1 MSIRYVFKKVAG
13 YIKSEVVLSIAL
25 ILAIVSAFIIKP
37 DKEYISYIDYRTIA
51 LLFCLMTIMQGFI
64 STGVFKMLAEKLL
77 FHVSTFRQLYIVLVV
92 LCFVCSMWIT
102 NDVTLI
108 TFIPFTILVLKM
120 AHLEKE
126 MIPVIVLQTVAAN
139 LGSMCTPV
147 GNPQNIYLYSVSGM
161 SVMDFIRVMG
171 PLSVIS
177 LIMILL
183 VCLLHKNYKVEVNLS
198 GSRDLTDGGILS
210 SDESSQLV
218 KNLSSDESSQL
229 VKNLSLDK
237 CDIDKSQQKK
247 LCENIILLI
256 SFVIS
261 LLTVARI
268 LPYQY
273 LLIIIV
279 CVCIIL
285 NIVFHE
291 KLLFLSIDYN
301 LLLTFIAFFVF
312 IGNMGRIDI
321 VRTVI
326 NTVLSGRE
334 VIVSFLCSQVIS
346 NVPSAILLSGF
357 TTEYKALMIG
367 VNIGGLGTVIASLAS
382 LISYK
387 FYAQEIK
394 KEKEEKGQDNYA
406 DSENSIGKYM
416 LHFTIVNVSMAVV
429 LIIAAYI

>member
-1 MSIRYVFKKVAG
+1 MFSDEEVIMSIKYALKKISEYVKN
-13 YIKSEVVLSIAL
+13 EVVFSIAL
-25 ILAIVSAFIIKP
+25 ILAIISAFIIKP

-64 STGVFKMLAEKLL
+64 STGVFKLLAKKLL

-108 TFIPFTILVLKM
+108 TFVPFTILVLNM
-120 AHLEKE
+120 AHLERE

-161 SVMDFIRVMG
+161 SVMDFIKVMG
-171 PLSVIS
+171 PLSIIS

-183 VCLLHKNYKVEVNLS
+183 VCLLHKNYEVDVNLS
-198 GSRDLTDGGILS
+198 GSSNLPDGGRLLS
-210 SDESSQLV
+210 G
-218 KNLSSDESSQL
+218 
-229 VKNLSLDK
+229 
-237 CDIDKSQQKK
+237 
-247 LCENIILLI
+247 ENIILLI
-256 SFVIS
+256 LFALS

-268 LPYQY
+268 LPYQC
-273 LLIIIV
+273 LFIIII

-321 VRTVI
+321 VRTII
-326 NTVLSGRE
+326 NAILSGRE

-346 NVPSAILLSGF
+346 NVPTAILLSGF

-394 KEKEEKGQDNYA
+394 KEKEQDNYV
-406 DSENSIGKYM
+406 DCENSIGKYM

>member
-1 MSIRYVFKKVAG
+1 MFSDEEVIMSIKYALKKISEYVKN
-13 YIKSEVVLSIAL
+13 EVVFSIAL
-25 ILAIVSAFIIKP
+25 ILAIISAFIIKP

-64 STGVFKMLAEKLL
+64 STGVFKLLAKKLL

-108 TFIPFTILVLKM
+108 TFVPFTILVLKM
-120 AHLEKE
+120 AHLERE

-161 SVMDFIRVMG
+161 SVMDFIKVMG
-171 PLSVIS
+171 PLSIIS
-177 LIMILL
+177 FIMILL
-183 VCLLHKNYKVEVNLS
+183 VCLLRKNYEVDVNLS
-198 GSRDLTDGGILS
+198 GSSNLPDGGRLLS
-210 SDESSQLV
+210 G
-218 KNLSSDESSQL
+218 
-229 VKNLSLDK
+229 
-237 CDIDKSQQKK
+237 
-247 LCENIILLI
+247 ENIILLI
-256 SFVIS
+256 LFALS

-268 LPYQY
+268 LPYQC
-273 LLIIIV
+273 LFIIII

-321 VRTVI
+321 VRTII
-326 NTVLSGRE
+326 NAILSGRE

-346 NVPSAILLSGF
+346 NVPTAILLSGF

-394 KEKEEKGQDNYA
+394 KEKEQDNYV
-406 DSENSIGKYM
+406 DCENSIGKYM

>member
-1 MSIRYVFKKVAG
+1 MFSDEEVIMSIKYALKKISEYVKN
-13 YIKSEVVLSIAL
+13 EVVFSIAL
-25 ILAIVSAFIIKP
+25 ILAIISAFIIKP

-64 STGVFKMLAEKLL
+64 STGVFKLLAKKLL

-108 TFIPFTILVLKM
+108 TFVPFTILVLKM
-120 AHLEKE
+120 AHLERE

-161 SVMDFIRVMG
+161 SVMDFIKVMG
-171 PLSVIS
+171 PLSIIS

-183 VCLLHKNYKVEVNLS
+183 VCLLHKNYEVDVNLS
-198 GSRDLTDGGILS
+198 GSSNLPDGGRLLS
-210 SDESSQLV
+210 G
-218 KNLSSDESSQL
+218 
-229 VKNLSLDK
+229 
-237 CDIDKSQQKK
+237 
-247 LCENIILLI
+247 ENIILLI
-256 SFVIS
+256 LFALS

-268 LPYQY
+268 LPYQC
-273 LLIIIV
+273 LFIIII

-321 VRTVI
+321 VRTII
-326 NTVLSGRE
+326 NAILSGRE

-346 NVPSAILLSGF
+346 NVPTAILLSGF
-357 TTEYKALMIG
+357 TMEYKALMIG

-394 KEKEEKGQDNYA
+394 KEKEQDNYV
-406 DSENSIGKYM
+406 DCENSIGKYM

>member
-1 MSIRYVFKKVAG
+1 MVIMSIKYALKKISEYVKN
-13 YIKSEVVLSIAL
+13 EVVFSIAL
-25 ILAIVSAFIIKP
+25 ILAIISAFIIKP

-64 STGVFKMLAEKLL
+64 STGVFKLLAKKLL

-108 TFIPFTILVLKM
+108 TFVPFTILVLKM
-120 AHLEKE
+120 AHLERE

-161 SVMDFIRVMG
+161 SVMDFIKVMG
-171 PLSVIS
+171 PLSIIS

-183 VCLLHKNYKVEVNLS
+183 VCLLHKNYEVDVNLS
-198 GSRDLTDGGILS
+198 GSSNLPDGGRLLS
-210 SDESSQLV
+210 G
-218 KNLSSDESSQL
+218 
-229 VKNLSLDK
+229 
-237 CDIDKSQQKK
+237 
-247 LCENIILLI
+247 ENIILLI
-256 SFVIS
+256 LFALS

-268 LPYQY
+268 LPYQC
-273 LLIIIV
+273 LFIIII

-321 VRTVI
+321 VRTII
-326 NTVLSGRE
+326 NTILSGRE

-346 NVPSAILLSGF
+346 NVPTAILLSGF

-394 KEKEEKGQDNYA
+394 KEKEQDNYV
-406 DSENSIGKYM
+406 DCENSIGKYM

>member
-1 MSIRYVFKKVAG
+1 MVIMSIKYALKKISEYVKN
-13 YIKSEVVLSIAL
+13 EVVFSIAL
-25 ILAIVSAFIIKP
+25 ILAIISAFIIKP

-64 STGVFKMLAEKLL
+64 STGVFKLLAKKLL

-108 TFIPFTILVLKM
+108 TFVPFTILVLKM
-120 AHLEKE
+120 AHLERE

-161 SVMDFIRVMG
+161 SVMDFIKVMG
-171 PLSVIS
+171 PLSIIS

-183 VCLLHKNYKVEVNLS
+183 VCLLHKNYEVDVNLS
-198 GSRDLTDGGILS
+198 GSSNLPDGGRLLS
-210 SDESSQLV
+210 G
-218 KNLSSDESSQL
+218 
-229 VKNLSLDK
+229 
-237 CDIDKSQQKK
+237 
-247 LCENIILLI
+247 ENIILLI
-256 SFVIS
+256 LFALS

-268 LPYQY
+268 LPYQC
-273 LLIIIV
+273 LFIIII
-279 CVCIIL
+279 CECIIL

-321 VRTVI
+321 VRTII
-326 NTVLSGRE
+326 NAILSGRE

-346 NVPSAILLSGF
+346 NVPTAILLSGF

-394 KEKEEKGQDNYA
+394 KEKEQDNYV
-406 DSENSIGKYM
+406 DCENSIGKYM

>member
-1 MSIRYVFKKVAG
+1 MFSDEEVIMSIKYALKKISEYVKN
-13 YIKSEVVLSIAL
+13 EVVFSIAL
-25 ILAIVSAFIIKP
+25 ILAIISAFIIKP

-64 STGVFKMLAEKLL
+64 STGVFKLLAKKLL
-77 FHVSTFRQLYIVLVV
+77 FHVSTFRQLYIVLVA

-108 TFIPFTILVLKM
+108 TFVPFTILVLKM
-120 AHLEKE
+120 AHLERE

-161 SVMDFIRVMG
+161 SVMDFIKVMG
-171 PLSVIS
+171 PLSIIS

-183 VCLLHKNYKVEVNLS
+183 VCLLHKNYEVDVNLS
-198 GSRDLTDGGILS
+198 GSSNLPDGGRLLS
-210 SDESSQLV
+210 G
-218 KNLSSDESSQL
+218 
-229 VKNLSLDK
+229 
-237 CDIDKSQQKK
+237 
-247 LCENIILLI
+247 ENIILLI
-256 SFVIS
+256 LFALS

-268 LPYQY
+268 LPYQC
-273 LLIIIV
+273 LFIIII

-321 VRTVI
+321 VRTII
-326 NTVLSGRE
+326 NTILSGRE

-346 NVPSAILLSGF
+346 NVPTAILLSGF

-394 KEKEEKGQDNYA
+394 KEKEQDNYV
-406 DSENSIGKYM
+406 DCENSIGKYM

>member
-1 MSIRYVFKKVAG
+1 MFSDEEVIMSIKYALKKISEYVKN
-13 YIKSEVVLSIAL
+13 EVVFSIAL
-25 ILAIVSAFIIKP
+25 ILAIISAFIIKP

-64 STGVFKMLAEKLL
+64 STGVFKLLAKKLL

-108 TFIPFTILVLKM
+108 TFVPFTILVLKM
-120 AHLEKE
+120 AHLERE

-161 SVMDFIRVMG
+161 SVMDFIKVMG
-171 PLSVIS
+171 PLSIIS

-183 VCLLHKNYKVEVNLS
+183 VCLLHKNYEVDVNLS
-198 GSRDLTDGGILS
+198 GSSNLPDGGRLLS
-210 SDESSQLV
+210 G
-218 KNLSSDESSQL
+218 
-229 VKNLSLDK
+229 
-237 CDIDKSQQKK
+237 
-247 LCENIILLI
+247 ENIILLI
-256 SFVIS
+256 LFALS

-268 LPYQY
+268 LPYQC
-273 LLIIIV
+273 LFIIII

-321 VRTVI
+321 VRTII
-326 NTVLSGRE
+326 NTILSGRE

-346 NVPSAILLSGF
+346 NVPTAILLSGF

-394 KEKEEKGQDNYA
+394 KEKEQDNYV
-406 DSENSIGKYM
+406 DCENSIGKYM

>member
-1 MSIRYVFKKVAG
+1 MFSDEEVIMSIKYALKKISEYVKN
-13 YIKSEVVLSIAL
+13 EVVFSIAL
-25 ILAIVSAFIIKP
+25 ILAIISAFIIKP

-64 STGVFKMLAEKLL
+64 STGVFKLLAKKLL

-108 TFIPFTILVLKM
+108 TFVPFTIIVLKM
-120 AHLEKE
+120 AHLERE

-161 SVMDFIRVMG
+161 SVMDFIKVMG
-171 PLSVIS
+171 PLSIIS

-183 VCLLHKNYKVEVNLS
+183 VCLLHKNYEVDVNLS
-198 GSRDLTDGGILS
+198 GSSNLHDGGRLLS
-210 SDESSQLV
+210 G
-218 KNLSSDESSQL
+218 
-229 VKNLSLDK
+229 
-237 CDIDKSQQKK
+237 
-247 LCENIILLI
+247 ENIILLI
-256 SFVIS
+256 LFALS

-268 LPYQY
+268 LPYQC
-273 LLIIIV
+273 LFIIII

-321 VRTVI
+321 VRTII
-326 NTVLSGRE
+326 NAILSGRE

-346 NVPSAILLSGF
+346 NVPTAILLSGF

-394 KEKEEKGQDNYA
+394 KEKEQDNYV
-406 DSENSIGKYM
+406 DCENSIGKYM

>member
-1 MSIRYVFKKVAG
+1 MVF
-13 YIKSEVVLSIAL
+13 SIAL
-25 ILAIVSAFIIKP
+25 ILAIISAFIIKP

-64 STGVFKMLAEKLL
+64 STGVFKLLAKKLL

-108 TFIPFTILVLKM
+108 TFVPFTVLVLKM
-120 AHLEKE
+120 AHLERE

-161 SVMDFIRVMG
+161 SVMDFIKVMG
-171 PLSVIS
+171 SLSIIS

-183 VCLLHKNYKVEVNLS
+183 VCLLHKNYEVDVNLS
-198 GSRDLTDGGILS
+198 GSSNLPDGGRLLS
-210 SDESSQLV
+210 G
-218 KNLSSDESSQL
+218 
-229 VKNLSLDK
+229 
-237 CDIDKSQQKK
+237 
-247 LCENIILLI
+247 ENIILLI
-256 SFVIS
+256 LFALS

-268 LPYQY
+268 LPYQC
-273 LLIIIV
+273 LFIIII

-321 VRTVI
+321 VRTII
-326 NTVLSGRE
+326 NAILSGRE

-346 NVPSAILLSGF
+346 NVPTAILLSGF

-394 KEKEEKGQDNYA
+394 KEKEQDNYV
-406 DSENSIGKYM
+406 DCENSIGKYM

>member
-1 MSIRYVFKKVAG
+1 MFSDEEVIMSIKYALKKISEYVKN
-13 YIKSEVVLSIAL
+13 EVVFSIAL
-25 ILAIVSAFIIKP
+25 ILAIISAFIIKP

-51 LLFCLMTIMQGFI
+51 LLLCLMTIMQGFI
-64 STGVFKMLAEKLL
+64 STGVFKLLAKKLL

-108 TFIPFTILVLKM
+108 TFVPFTILVLKM
-120 AHLEKE
+120 AHLERE

-147 GNPQNIYLYSVSGM
+147 GNPQNIYLYSISGM
-161 SVMDFIRVMG
+161 SVMDFIKVMG
-171 PLSVIS
+171 PLSIIS

-183 VCLLHKNYKVEVNLS
+183 VCLLHKNYEVDVNLS
-198 GSRDLTDGGILS
+198 GSSNLPDGGRLLS
-210 SDESSQLV
+210 G
-218 KNLSSDESSQL
+218 
-229 VKNLSLDK
+229 
-237 CDIDKSQQKK
+237 
-247 LCENIILLI
+247 ENIILLI
-256 SFVIS
+256 LFALS

-268 LPYQY
+268 LPYQC
-273 LLIIIV
+273 LFIIII

-321 VRTVI
+321 VRTII
-326 NTVLSGRE
+326 NAILSGRE

-346 NVPSAILLSGF
+346 NVPTAILLSGF

-394 KEKEEKGQDNYA
+394 KEKEQDNYV
-406 DSENSIGKYM
+406 DCENSIGKYI

>member
-1 MSIRYVFKKVAG
+1 MFSDEEVIMSIKYALKKISEYVKN
-13 YIKSEVVLSIAL
+13 EVVFSIAL
-25 ILAIVSAFIIKP
+25 ILAIISAFIIKP

-64 STGVFKMLAEKLL
+64 STGVFKLLAKKLL

-108 TFIPFTILVLKM
+108 TFVPFTILVLKM
-120 AHLEKE
+120 AHLERE

-161 SVMDFIRVMG
+161 SVMDFIKVMG
-171 PLSVIS
+171 PLSIIS

-183 VCLLHKNYKVEVNLS
+183 VCLLHKNYEVDVNLS
-198 GSRDLTDGGILS
+198 GSSNLPDGGRLLS
-210 SDESSQLV
+210 G
-218 KNLSSDESSQL
+218 
-229 VKNLSLDK
+229 
-237 CDIDKSQQKK
+237 
-247 LCENIILLI
+247 ENIILLI
-256 SFVIS
+256 LFALS

-268 LPYQY
+268 LPYQC
-273 LLIIIV
+273 LFIIII

-285 NIVFHE
+285 NIVFRE

-321 VRTVI
+321 VRTII
-326 NTVLSGRE
+326 NAILSGRE

-346 NVPSAILLSGF
+346 NVPTAILLSGF

-394 KEKEEKGQDNYA
+394 KEKEQDNYV
-406 DSENSIGKYM
+406 DCENSIGKYM

>member
-1 MSIRYVFKKVAG
+1 MFSDEEVIMSIKYALKKISEYVKN
-13 YIKSEVVLSIAL
+13 EVVFSIAL
-25 ILAIVSAFIIKP
+25 ILAIISAFIIKP

-64 STGVFKMLAEKLL
+64 STGVFKLLAKKLL

-108 TFIPFTILVLKM
+108 TFVPFTILVLKM
-120 AHLEKE
+120 AHLERE

-161 SVMDFIRVMG
+161 SVMDFIKVMG
-171 PLSVIS
+171 PLSIIS

-183 VCLLHKNYKVEVNLS
+183 VCLLHKNYEVDVNLS
-198 GSRDLTDGGILS
+198 GSSNLPDGGRLLS
-210 SDESSQLV
+210 G
-218 KNLSSDESSQL
+218 
-229 VKNLSLDK
+229 
-237 CDIDKSQQKK
+237 
-247 LCENIILLI
+247 ENIILLI
-256 SFVIS
+256 LFALS

-268 LPYQY
+268 LPYQC
-273 LLIIIV
+273 LFIIII

-321 VRTVI
+321 VRTII
-326 NTVLSGRE
+326 NAIISGRE

-346 NVPSAILLSGF
+346 NVPTAILLSGF

-394 KEKEEKGQDNYA
+394 KEKEQDNYV
-406 DSENSIGKYM
+406 DCENSIGKYM

>member
-1 MSIRYVFKKVAG
+1 MFSDEEVIMSIKYALKKISEYVKN
-13 YIKSEVVLSIAL
+13 EVVFSIAL
-25 ILAIVSAFIIKP
+25 ILAIISAFIIKP

-64 STGVFKMLAEKLL
+64 STGVFKLLAKKLL

-108 TFIPFTILVLKM
+108 TFVPFTILVLKM
-120 AHLEKE
+120 AHLERE

-161 SVMDFIRVMG
+161 SVMDFIKVMG
-171 PLSVIS
+171 PLSIIS

-183 VCLLHKNYKVEVNLS
+183 VCLLHKNYEVDVNLS
-198 GSRDLTDGGILS
+198 GSSNLPDGGRLLS
-210 SDESSQLV
+210 G
-218 KNLSSDESSQL
+218 
-229 VKNLSLDK
+229 
-237 CDIDKSQQKK
+237 
-247 LCENIILLI
+247 ENIILLI
-256 SFVIS
+256 LFALS

-268 LPYQY
+268 LPYQC
-273 LLIIIV
+273 LFIIII

-321 VRTVI
+321 VRTII
-326 NTVLSGRE
+326 NAILSGRE

-346 NVPSAILLSGF
+346 NVPTAILLSGF

-394 KEKEEKGQDNYA
+394 KEKEQDNYV
-406 DSENSIGKYM
+406 DCENSIGKYM

>member
-1 MSIRYVFKKVAG
+1 MISDEEVIMSIKYALKKISEYVKN
-13 YIKSEVVLSIAL
+13 EVVFSIAL
-25 ILAIVSAFIIKP
+25 ILAIISAFIIKP

-64 STGVFKMLAEKLL
+64 STGVFKLLAKKLL
-77 FHVSTFRQLYIVLVV
+77 FHVSTFWQLYIVLVV

-108 TFIPFTILVLKM
+108 TFVPFTILVLRM
-120 AHLEKE
+120 AHLERE

-161 SVMDFIRVMG
+161 SVMDFIKVMG
-171 PLSVIS
+171 PLSIIS

-183 VCLLHKNYKVEVNLS
+183 VCLLHKNYEVDVNLS
-198 GSRDLTDGGILS
+198 GSSNLPDGGRLLS
-210 SDESSQLV
+210 G
-218 KNLSSDESSQL
+218 
-229 VKNLSLDK
+229 
-237 CDIDKSQQKK
+237 
-247 LCENIILLI
+247 ENIILLI
-256 SFVIS
+256 LFALS

-268 LPYQY
+268 LPYQC
-273 LLIIIV
+273 LFIIII
-279 CVCIIL
+279 CVCIII

-321 VRTVI
+321 VRTII
-326 NTVLSGRE
+326 NAILSGRE

-346 NVPSAILLSGF
+346 NVPTAILLSGF

-394 KEKEEKGQDNYA
+394 KEKEQDNYV
-406 DSENSIGKYM
+406 DCENSIGKYM

>member
-1 MSIRYVFKKVAG
+1 MSIKYALKKISEYVKN
-13 YIKSEVVLSIAL
+13 EVVFSIAL
-25 ILAIVSAFIIKP
+25 ILAIISAFIIKP

-64 STGVFKMLAEKLL
+64 STGVFKLLAKKLL
-77 FHVSTFRQLYIVLVV
+77 FHVSTFWQLYIVLVV

-108 TFIPFTILVLKM
+108 TFVPFTILVLRM
-120 AHLEKE
+120 AHLERE

-161 SVMDFIRVMG
+161 SVMDFIKVMG
-171 PLSVIS
+171 PLSIIS

-183 VCLLHKNYKVEVNLS
+183 VCLLHKNYEVDVNLS
-198 GSRDLTDGGILS
+198 GSSNLPDGGRLLS
-210 SDESSQLV
+210 G
-218 KNLSSDESSQL
+218 
-229 VKNLSLDK
+229 
-237 CDIDKSQQKK
+237 
-247 LCENIILLI
+247 ENIILLI
-256 SFVIS
+256 LFALS

-268 LPYQY
+268 LPYQC
-273 LLIIIV
+273 LFIIII
-279 CVCIIL
+279 CVCIII

-321 VRTVI
+321 VRTII
-326 NTVLSGRE
+326 NAILSGRE

-346 NVPSAILLSGF
+346 NVPTAILLSGF

-394 KEKEEKGQDNYA
+394 KEKEQDNYV
-406 DSENSIGKYM
+406 DCENSIGKYM

>member
-1 MSIRYVFKKVAG
+1 MVIMSIKYALKKISEYVKN
-13 YIKSEVVLSIAL
+13 EVVFSIAL
-25 ILAIVSAFIIKP
+25 ILAIISAFIIKP

-64 STGVFKMLAEKLL
+64 STGVFKLLAKKLL

-108 TFIPFTILVLKM
+108 TFVPFTILVLKM
-120 AHLEKE
+120 AHLERE

-161 SVMDFIRVMG
+161 SVMDFIKVMG
-171 PLSVIS
+171 PLSIIS

-183 VCLLHKNYKVEVNLS
+183 VCLLHKNYEVDVNLS
-198 GSRDLTDGGILS
+198 GSSNLPDGGRLLS
-210 SDESSQLV
+210 G
-218 KNLSSDESSQL
+218 
-229 VKNLSLDK
+229 
-237 CDIDKSQQKK
+237 
-247 LCENIILLI
+247 ENIILLI
-256 SFVIS
+256 LFALS

-268 LPYQY
+268 LPYQC
-273 LLIIIV
+273 LFIIII

-321 VRTVI
+321 VRTII
-326 NTVLSGRE
+326 NAIISGRE

-346 NVPSAILLSGF
+346 NVPTAILLSGF

-394 KEKEEKGQDNYA
+394 KEKEQDNYV
-406 DSENSIGKYM
+406 DCENSIGKYM

>member
-1 MSIRYVFKKVAG
+1 MFSDEEVIMSIKYALKKISEYVKN
-13 YIKSEVVLSIAL
+13 EVVFSIAL
-25 ILAIVSAFIIKP
+25 ILAIISAFIIKP

-64 STGVFKMLAEKLL
+64 STGVFKLLAKKLL

-108 TFIPFTILVLKM
+108 TFVPFTILVLKM
-120 AHLEKE
+120 AHLERE

-161 SVMDFIRVMG
+161 SVMDFIKVMG
-171 PLSVIS
+171 PLSIIS

-183 VCLLHKNYKVEVNLS
+183 VCLLHKNYEVDVSLS
-198 GSRDLTDGGILS
+198 GSSNLPDGGRLLS
-210 SDESSQLV
+210 G
-218 KNLSSDESSQL
+218 
-229 VKNLSLDK
+229 
-237 CDIDKSQQKK
+237 
-247 LCENIILLI
+247 ENIILLI
-256 SFVIS
+256 LFALS

-268 LPYQY
+268 LPYQC
-273 LLIIIV
+273 LFIIII

-321 VRTVI
+321 VRTII
-326 NTVLSGRE
+326 NAILSGRE

-346 NVPSAILLSGF
+346 NVPTAILLSGF

-394 KEKEEKGQDNYA
+394 KEKEQDNYV
-406 DSENSIGKYM
+406 DCENSIGKYM
-416 LHFTIVNVSMAVV
+416 LHFIIVNVSMAVV

>member
-1 MSIRYVFKKVAG
+1 MFSDEEVIMSIKYALKKISEYVKN
-13 YIKSEVVLSIAL
+13 EVVFSIAL
-25 ILAIVSAFIIKP
+25 ILAIISAFIIKP

-64 STGVFKMLAEKLL
+64 STGVFKLLAKKLL

-108 TFIPFTILVLKM
+108 TFVPFTILVLKM
-120 AHLEKE
+120 AHLERE

-161 SVMDFIRVMG
+161 SVMDFIKVMG
-171 PLSVIS
+171 PLSIIS

-183 VCLLHKNYKVEVNLS
+183 VCLLHKNYEVDVNLS
-198 GSRDLTDGGILS
+198 GSSNLPDGGRLLS
-210 SDESSQLV
+210 G
-218 KNLSSDESSQL
+218 
-229 VKNLSLDK
+229 
-237 CDIDKSQQKK
+237 
-247 LCENIILLI
+247 ENIILLI
-256 SFVIS
+256 LFALS

-268 LPYQY
+268 LPYQC
-273 LLIIIV
+273 LFIIIIY
-279 CVCIIL
+279 VCIIL

-321 VRTVI
+321 VRTII
-326 NTVLSGRE
+326 NTILSGRE

-346 NVPSAILLSGF
+346 NVPTAILLSGF

-394 KEKEEKGQDNYA
+394 KEKEQDNYV
-406 DSENSIGKYM
+406 DCENSIGKYM

>member
-1 MSIRYVFKKVAG
+1 MFSDEEVIMSIKYALKKISEYVKN
-13 YIKSEVVLSIAL
+13 EVVFSIAL
-25 ILAIVSAFIIKP
+25 ILAIISAFIIKP

-64 STGVFKMLAEKLL
+64 STGVFKLLAKKLL

-108 TFIPFTILVLKM
+108 TFVPFTILVLKM
-120 AHLEKE
+120 AHLERE

-161 SVMDFIRVMG
+161 NVMDFIKVMG
-171 PLSVIS
+171 PLSIIS

-183 VCLLHKNYKVEVNLS
+183 VCLLHKNYEVDVNLS
-198 GSRDLTDGGILS
+198 GSSNLHDGGRLLS
-210 SDESSQLV
+210 G
-218 KNLSSDESSQL
+218 
-229 VKNLSLDK
+229 
-237 CDIDKSQQKK
+237 
-247 LCENIILLI
+247 ENIILLI
-256 SFVIS
+256 LFALS

-268 LPYQY
+268 LPYQC
-273 LLIIIV
+273 LFIIII

-321 VRTVI
+321 VRTII
-326 NTVLSGRE
+326 NAILSGRE

-346 NVPSAILLSGF
+346 NVPTAILLSGF

-394 KEKEEKGQDNYA
+394 KEKEQDNYV
-406 DSENSIGKYM
+406 DCENSIGKYM

>member
-1 MSIRYVFKKVAG
+1 MFSDEEVIMSIKYALKKISEYVKN
-13 YIKSEVVLSIAL
+13 EVVFSIAL
-25 ILAIVSAFIIKP
+25 ILAIISAFIIKP

-64 STGVFKMLAEKLL
+64 STGVFKLLAKKLL

-108 TFIPFTILVLKM
+108 TFVPFTILVLNM
-120 AHLEKE
+120 AHLERE

-161 SVMDFIRVMG
+161 SVMDFIKVMG
-171 PLSVIS
+171 PLSIIS

-183 VCLLHKNYKVEVNLS
+183 VCLLHKNYEVDVNLS
-198 GSRDLTDGGILS
+198 GSSNLPDGGRLLS
-210 SDESSQLV
+210 G
-218 KNLSSDESSQL
+218 
-229 VKNLSLDK
+229 
-237 CDIDKSQQKK
+237 
-247 LCENIILLI
+247 ENIILLI
-256 SFVIS
+256 LFALS

-268 LPYQY
+268 LPYQC
-273 LLIIIV
+273 LFIIII

-321 VRTVI
+321 VRTII
-326 NTVLSGRE
+326 NAILSGRE

-346 NVPSAILLSGF
+346 NVPTAILLSGF
-357 TTEYKALMIG
+357 TTEYKVLMIG

-394 KEKEEKGQDNYA
+394 KEKEQDNYV
-406 DSENSIGKYM
+406 DCENSIGKYM

>member
-1 MSIRYVFKKVAG
+1 MFSDEEVIMSIKYALKKISEYVKN
-13 YIKSEVVLSIAL
+13 EVVFSIAL
-25 ILAIVSAFIIKP
+25 ILAIISAFIIKP

-64 STGVFKMLAEKLL
+64 STGVFKLLAKKLL

-108 TFIPFTILVLKM
+108 TFVPFTILVLKM
-120 AHLEKE
+120 AHLERE

-161 SVMDFIRVMG
+161 SVMDFIKVMG
-171 PLSVIS
+171 PLSIIS

-183 VCLLHKNYKVEVNLS
+183 VCLLHKNYEVDVNLS
-198 GSRDLTDGGILS
+198 GSSNLPDGGRLLS
-210 SDESSQLV
+210 G
-218 KNLSSDESSQL
+218 
-229 VKNLSLDK
+229 
-237 CDIDKSQQKK
+237 
-247 LCENIILLI
+247 ENIILLI
-256 SFVIS
+256 LFALS

-268 LPYQY
+268 LPYQC
-273 LLIIIV
+273 LIIIII
-279 CVCIIL
+279 CECIIL

-321 VRTVI
+321 VRTII
-326 NTVLSGRE
+326 NAILSGRE

-346 NVPSAILLSGF
+346 NVPTAILLSGF

-394 KEKEEKGQDNYA
+394 KEKEQDNYV
-406 DSENSIGKYM
+406 DCENSIGKYM

>member
-1 MSIRYVFKKVAG
+1 MFSDEEVIMSIKYALKKISEYVKN
-13 YIKSEVVLSIAL
+13 EVVFSIAL
-25 ILAIVSAFIIKP
+25 ILAIISAFIIKP

-64 STGVFKMLAEKLL
+64 STGVFKLLAKKLL

-108 TFIPFTILVLKM
+108 TFVPFTILVLKM
-120 AHLEKE
+120 AHLERE

-161 SVMDFIRVMG
+161 SVMDFIKVMG
-171 PLSVIS
+171 PLSIIS

-183 VCLLHKNYKVEVNLS
+183 VCLLHKNYEVDVNLS
-198 GSRDLTDGGILS
+198 GSSNLPDGGRLLS
-210 SDESSQLV
+210 G
-218 KNLSSDESSQL
+218 
-229 VKNLSLDK
+229 
-237 CDIDKSQQKK
+237 
-247 LCENIILLI
+247 ENIILLI
-256 SFVIS
+256 LFALS

-268 LPYQY
+268 LPYQC
-273 LLIIIV
+273 LFIIII
-279 CVCIIL
+279 CVCIII

-321 VRTVI
+321 VRTII
-326 NTVLSGRE
+326 NAILSGRE

-346 NVPSAILLSGF
+346 NVPTAILLSGF

-394 KEKEEKGQDNYA
+394 KEKEQDNYV
-406 DSENSIGKYM
+406 DCENSIGKYM

>member
-1 MSIRYVFKKVAG
+1 MFSDEEVIMSIKYALKKISEYVKN
-13 YIKSEVVLSIAL
+13 EVVFSIAL
-25 ILAIVSAFIIKP
+25 ILAIISAFIIKP

-64 STGVFKMLAEKLL
+64 STGVFKLLAKKLL

-108 TFIPFTILVLKM
+108 TFVPFTILVLKM
-120 AHLEKE
+120 AHLERE

-161 SVMDFIRVMG
+161 SVMDFIKVMG
-171 PLSVIS
+171 PLSIIS

-183 VCLLHKNYKVEVNLS
+183 VCLLHKNYEVDVNLS
-198 GSRDLTDGGILS
+198 GSSNLHDGGRLLS
-210 SDESSQLV
+210 G
-218 KNLSSDESSQL
+218 
-229 VKNLSLDK
+229 
-237 CDIDKSQQKK
+237 
-247 LCENIILLI
+247 ENIILLI
-256 SFVIS
+256 LFALS

-268 LPYQY
+268 LPYQC
-273 LLIIIV
+273 LFIIII

-321 VRTVI
+321 VRTII
-326 NTVLSGRE
+326 NAILSGRE

-346 NVPSAILLSGF
+346 NVPTAILLSGF

-394 KEKEEKGQDNYA
+394 KEKEQDNYV
-406 DSENSIGKYM
+406 DCENSIGKYM

>member
-1 MSIRYVFKKVAG
+1 MFSDEEVIMSIKYALKKISEYVKN
-13 YIKSEVVLSIAL
+13 EVVFSIAL
-25 ILAIVSAFIIKP
+25 ILAIISAFIIKP

-64 STGVFKMLAEKLL
+64 STGVFKLLAKKLL
-77 FHVSTFRQLYIVLVV
+77 FHVSTFRKLYIVLVV

-108 TFIPFTILVLKM
+108 TFVPFTILVLKM
-120 AHLEKE
+120 AHLERE

-161 SVMDFIRVMG
+161 SVMDFIKVMG
-171 PLSVIS
+171 PLSIIS

-183 VCLLHKNYKVEVNLS
+183 VCLLHKNYEVDVNLS
-198 GSRDLTDGGILS
+198 GSSNLPDGGRLLS
-210 SDESSQLV
+210 G
-218 KNLSSDESSQL
+218 
-229 VKNLSLDK
+229 
-237 CDIDKSQQKK
+237 
-247 LCENIILLI
+247 ENIILLI
-256 SFVIS
+256 LFALS

-268 LPYQY
+268 LPYQC
-273 LLIIIV
+273 LFIIII

-321 VRTVI
+321 VRTII
-326 NTVLSGRE
+326 NAILSGRE

-346 NVPSAILLSGF
+346 NVPTAILLSGF

-394 KEKEEKGQDNYA
+394 KEKEQDNYV
-406 DSENSIGKYM
+406 DCENSIGKYM

>member
-1 MSIRYVFKKVAG
+1 MFSDEEVIMSIKYALKKISEYVKN
-13 YIKSEVVLSIAL
+13 EVVFSIAL
-25 ILAIVSAFIIKP
+25 ILAIISAFIIKP

-64 STGVFKMLAEKLL
+64 STGVFKLLAKKLL

-108 TFIPFTILVLKM
+108 TFVPFTILVLKM
-120 AHLEKE
+120 AHLERE

-161 SVMDFIRVMG
+161 SVMDFIKVMG
-171 PLSVIS
+171 PLSIIS

-183 VCLLHKNYKVEVNLS
+183 VCLLHKNYEVDVNLS
-198 GSRDLTDGGILS
+198 GRSNLPDGGRLLS
-210 SDESSQLV
+210 G
-218 KNLSSDESSQL
+218 
-229 VKNLSLDK
+229 
-237 CDIDKSQQKK
+237 
-247 LCENIILLI
+247 ENIILLI
-256 SFVIS
+256 LFALS

-268 LPYQY
+268 LPYQC
-273 LLIIIV
+273 LFIIII

-321 VRTVI
+321 VRTII
-326 NTVLSGRE
+326 NAILSGRE

-346 NVPSAILLSGF
+346 NVPTAILLSGF

-394 KEKEEKGQDNYA
+394 KEKEQDNYV
-406 DSENSIGKYM
+406 DCENSIGKYM

>member
-1 MSIRYVFKKVAG
+1 MFSDEEVIMSIKYALRKISEYVKN
-13 YIKSEVVLSIAL
+13 EVVFSIAL
-25 ILAIVSAFIIKP
+25 ILAIISAFIIKP

-64 STGVFKMLAEKLL
+64 STGVFKLLAKKLL

-108 TFIPFTILVLKM
+108 TFVPFTVLVLKM
-120 AHLEKE
+120 AHLERE

-161 SVMDFIRVMG
+161 SVMDFIKVMG
-171 PLSVIS
+171 PLSIIS

-183 VCLLHKNYKVEVNLS
+183 VCLLHKNYEVDVNLS
-198 GSRDLTDGGILS
+198 GSSNLPDGGRLLS
-210 SDESSQLV
+210 G
-218 KNLSSDESSQL
+218 
-229 VKNLSLDK
+229 
-237 CDIDKSQQKK
+237 
-247 LCENIILLI
+247 ENIILLI
-256 SFVIS
+256 LFALS

-268 LPYQY
+268 LPYQC
-273 LLIIIV
+273 LFIIII

-321 VRTVI
+321 VRTII
-326 NTVLSGRE
+326 NAILSGRE

-346 NVPSAILLSGF
+346 NVPTAILLSGF
-357 TTEYKALMIG
+357 TTEYEALMIG

-394 KEKEEKGQDNYA
+394 KEKEQDNYV
-406 DSENSIGKYM
+406 DCENSIGKYM

>member
-1 MSIRYVFKKVAG
+1 MFSDEEVIMSIKYALKKISEYVKN
-13 YIKSEVVLSIAL
+13 EVVFSIAL
-25 ILAIVSAFIIKP
+25 ILAIISAFIIKP

-64 STGVFKMLAEKLL
+64 STGVFKLLAKKLL

-108 TFIPFTILVLKM
+108 TFVPFTILVLKM
-120 AHLEKE
+120 AHLERE

-161 SVMDFIRVMG
+161 SVMDFIKVMG
-171 PLSVIS
+171 PLSIIS

-183 VCLLHKNYKVEVNLS
+183 VCLLHKNYEVDVNLS
-198 GSRDLTDGGILS
+198 GSSNLPDGGRLLS
-210 SDESSQLV
+210 G
-218 KNLSSDESSQL
+218 
-229 VKNLSLDK
+229 
-237 CDIDKSQQKK
+237 
-247 LCENIILLI
+247 ENIILLI
-256 SFVIS
+256 LFALS

-268 LPYQY
+268 LPYQC
-273 LLIIIV
+273 LFIIII
-279 CVCIIL
+279 CECIIL

-321 VRTVI
+321 VRTII
-326 NTVLSGRE
+326 NAILSGRE

-346 NVPSAILLSGF
+346 NVPTAILLSGF

-394 KEKEEKGQDNYA
+394 KEKEQDNYV
-406 DSENSIGKYM
+406 DCENSIGKYM

>member
-1 MSIRYVFKKVAG
+1 MFSDEEVIMSIKYALKKISEYVKN
-13 YIKSEVVLSIAL
+13 EVVFSIAL
-25 ILAIVSAFIIKP
+25 ILAIISAFIIKP

-64 STGVFKMLAEKLL
+64 STGVFKLLAKKLL

-102 NDVTLI
+102 NDITLI
-108 TFIPFTILVLKM
+108 TFVPFTILVLKM
-120 AHLEKE
+120 AHLERE

-161 SVMDFIRVMG
+161 SVMDFIKVMG
-171 PLSVIS
+171 PLSIIS

-183 VCLLHKNYKVEVNLS
+183 VCLLHKNYEVDVNLS
-198 GSRDLTDGGILS
+198 GSSNLPDGGRLLS
-210 SDESSQLV
+210 G
-218 KNLSSDESSQL
+218 
-229 VKNLSLDK
+229 
-237 CDIDKSQQKK
+237 
-247 LCENIILLI
+247 ENIILLI
-256 SFVIS
+256 LFALS

-268 LPYQY
+268 LPYQC
-273 LLIIIV
+273 LFIIII

-285 NIVFHE
+285 NIVFYE

-321 VRTVI
+321 VRTII
-326 NTVLSGRE
+326 NAILSGRE

-346 NVPSAILLSGF
+346 NVPTAILLSGF

-394 KEKEEKGQDNYA
+394 KEKEQDNYV
-406 DSENSIGKYM
+406 DCENSIGKYM

>member
-1 MSIRYVFKKVAG
+1 MFSDEEVIMSIKYALKKISEYVKN
-13 YIKSEVVLSIAL
+13 EVVFSIAL
-25 ILAIVSAFIIKP
+25 ILAIISAFIIKP

-64 STGVFKMLAEKLL
+64 STGVFKLLAKKFL

-108 TFIPFTILVLKM
+108 TFVPFTILVLKM
-120 AHLEKE
+120 AHLERE

-161 SVMDFIRVMG
+161 SVMDFIKVMG
-171 PLSVIS
+171 PLSIIS

-183 VCLLHKNYKVEVNLS
+183 VCLLHKNYEVDVNLS
-198 GSRDLTDGGILS
+198 GSSNLPDGGRLLS
-210 SDESSQLV
+210 G
-218 KNLSSDESSQL
+218 
-229 VKNLSLDK
+229 
-237 CDIDKSQQKK
+237 
-247 LCENIILLI
+247 ENIILLI
-256 SFVIS
+256 LFALS

-268 LPYQY
+268 LPYQC
-273 LLIIIV
+273 LFIIII

-321 VRTVI
+321 VRTII
-326 NTVLSGRE
+326 NAILSGRE

-346 NVPSAILLSGF
+346 NVPTAILLSGF

-394 KEKEEKGQDNYA
+394 KEKEQDNYV
-406 DSENSIGKYM
+406 DCENSIGKYM

>member
-1 MSIRYVFKKVAG
+1 MVIMSIKYALKKISEYVKN
-13 YIKSEVVLSIAL
+13 EVVFSIAL
-25 ILAIVSAFIIKP
+25 ILAIISAFIIKP

-64 STGVFKMLAEKLL
+64 STGVFKLLAKKLL

-108 TFIPFTILVLKM
+108 TFVPFTILVLKM
-120 AHLEKE
+120 AHLERE

-161 SVMDFIRVMG
+161 SVMDFIKVMG
-171 PLSVIS
+171 PLSIIS

-183 VCLLHKNYKVEVNLS
+183 VCLLHKNYEVDVNLS
-198 GSRDLTDGGILS
+198 GSSNLPDGGRLLS
-210 SDESSQLV
+210 G
-218 KNLSSDESSQL
+218 
-229 VKNLSLDK
+229 
-237 CDIDKSQQKK
+237 
-247 LCENIILLI
+247 ENIILLI
-256 SFVIS
+256 LFALS

-268 LPYQY
+268 LPYQC
-273 LLIIIV
+273 LFIIII

-321 VRTVI
+321 VRTII
-326 NTVLSGRE
+326 NAILSGRE

-346 NVPSAILLSGF
+346 NVPTAILLSGF

-394 KEKEEKGQDNYA
+394 KEKEQDNYV
-406 DSENSIGKYM
+406 DCENSIGKYM